1 MTDLSQ
7 GDIFAKLK
15 LDQVLLPVNN
25 PEGSVC
31 LHLPD
36 VARLEPSGR
45 KKKIPLYK

>member
-25 PEGSVC
+25 PEGPVR
-31 LHLPD
+31 LHLPY

-45 KKKIPLYK
+45 INK